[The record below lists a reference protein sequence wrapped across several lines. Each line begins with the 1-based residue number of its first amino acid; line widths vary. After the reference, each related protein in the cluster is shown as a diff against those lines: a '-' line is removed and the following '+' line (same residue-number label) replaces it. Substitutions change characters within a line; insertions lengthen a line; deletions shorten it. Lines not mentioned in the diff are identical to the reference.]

1 MTKRTLGVLLALTA
15 MLVSPVFAQV
25 EEGLVSVSVGSGAR
39 ALGMGGA
46 FIAVADDATA
56 SSWNPAGLYVLE
68 KAEASVVYQPYASY
82 RNSYSPV
89 TTEIRSPLLVQTI
102 RADAFS
108 YTQTSRALDFA
119 SLTFPF
125 RVGRLKL
132 VPQLGYQRVV
142 DLGLDGSYERQSSTV
157 TSAGSS
163 SVSLE
168 RDSVAC
174 KGGIDVVAASLGMS
188 FTEKLALGVAVNMW
202 RNGFDRTRTY
212 HQQVVTTSGSGTTR
226 STHDRDAVFNDDYS
240 GKNFTIGFLA
250 KPTRWLRL
258 AGVYKTAFTMD
269 YEYGSYRVVVRT
281 KDGATPTTTE
291 TDVTKTGP
299 ITWPKTIGAGFAIQ
313 PTDALTVS
321 ADLTHSAWSKST
333 IDETHTQVNRALQG
347 AGLTSKTVT
356 TWPLY
361 RSLTV
366 GESAANPRQADGLQ
380 MRLGAEYVVLK
391 PGFAGLTGMP
401 LRFGV
406 FRDRQTTKN
415 TPDLGDVYHLGL
427 TGGLGFVW
435 SRLSLDFAYVHTRG
449 DSKCCEYE
457 TTDASGAT
465 VKQTQD
471 GTDAYRTHR
480 VFVSSTV
487 RF

>member
-1 MTKRTLGVLLALTA
+1 MTTRKLGVLLGLAV

-56 SSWNPAGLYVLE
+56 SSWNPAGLCVLE
-68 KAEASVVYQPYASY
+68 KAEASVVYQPYGSY
-82 RNSYSPV
+82 RNSYSAV
-89 TTEIRSPLLVQTI
+89 TTETRSPTLTQTT

-108 YTQTSRALDFA
+108 STQNSRALDFA
-119 SLTFPF
+119 TLTLPF
-125 RVGRLKL
+125 RFGRLKL

-142 DLGLDGSYERQSSTV
+142 DLGLDGSYERRSST
-157 TSAGSS
+157 TSTGSS
-163 SVSLE
+163 SVFLE
-168 RDSVAC
+168 QDSTDS
-174 KGGIDVVAASLGMS
+174 KGGIDVVAASLGLS
-188 FTEKLALGVAVNMW
+188 LTEKLSLGVAVNLW

-212 HQQVVTTSGSGTTR
+212 RTQIVTTDSSGTAR
-226 STHDRDAVFNDDYS
+226 STQNRDVQFNNDYS
-240 GKNFTIGFLA
+240 GKNLAIGLLA

-258 AGVYKTAFTMD
+258 GGVYKTAFTMD
-269 YEYGSYRVVVRT
+269 YEYRSSRVVVRT
-281 KDGATPTTTE
+281 KDGAPPTTTE
-291 TDVTKTGP
+291 VDATKTGP
-299 ITWPKTIGAGFAIQ
+299 ITWPRTIGAGFAIQ

-406 FRDRQTTKN
+406 FRDRQITKN

-435 SRLSLDFAYVHTRG
+435 SRLSLDLAYVHTRG
-449 DSKCCEYE
+449 DSKCCEYDA
-457 TTDASGAT
+457 TDASGAT
-465 VKQTQD
+465 VRQTQD